1 MVLLSIIIPVYKT
14 EKYLRECVDSVLREA
29 PQNSEI
35 ILVDDGSPDNC
46 PQICDEYA
54 KKDERVKVIHQQN
67 KGLSGAR
74 NAAMKI
80 VQGEKL
86 FFLDSDD
93 FVGEGYFS
101 ALLNKSADLV
111 IGNYRAFYDNGTVDI
126 LGEPHKEKYE
136 SLKEYLEDFHY
147 HFATLLNFAW
157 GKIYDS
163 RIIKQFD
170 LRFLE
175 GVSMVEDVLFNLEY
189 YRHCSSIVMCK
200 EAQLQYRQVQGSLSR
215 KMSLQVFDWYV
226 QSYGQIKKLLVEN
239 DAFSKENEAHFYS
252 HFIGNA
258 IECIVGILPYGK
270 QVYQKK
276 YQEIINNDITQTA
289 IEYYK
294 PTKTKGIVKGIKLK
308 SVKILEKQVKKY
320 VFKLKIKRFLRG
332 LYGSLFKS

>member
-1 MVLLSIIIPVYKT
+1 MKELSIIIPVYKT

-54 KKDERVKVIHQQN
+54 EKDERVKVIHQQN

-163 RIIKQFD
+163 SIIKQFD

-200 EAQLQYRQVQGSLSR
+200 EAQVQYRQVQGSLSR

-258 IECIVGILPYGK
+258 IECVIGYWNQSDEDRRERYLAICQNELLQAALPYHQGK
-270 QVYQKK
+270 R
-276 YQEIINNDITQTA
+276 
-289 IEYYK
+289 
-294 PTKTKGIVKGIKLK
+294 TKGIIKALKKQNVHQLEK
-308 SVKILEKQVKKY
+308 SVKSYLFWANIRKKIRSIL
-320 VFKLKIKRFLRG
+320 
-332 LYGSLFKS
+332 

>member
-1 MVLLSIIIPVYKT
+1 MKELSIIIPVYKT
-14 EKYLRECVDSVLREA
+14 EKYLRECMDSVLQEA

-35 ILVDDGSPDNC
+35 ILVDDGSPDNS

-54 KKDERVKVIHQQN
+54 EKDERVKVIHQEN

-80 VQGEKL
+80 AQGKKF

-93 FVGEGYFS
+93 FVSTGYFTK
-101 ALLNKSADLV
+101 LLVGDADLL
-111 IGNYRAFYDNGTVDI
+111 IGNYCAFYDNGTDDI
-126 LGEPHKEKYE
+126 LGEPHKEKYK
-136 SLKEYLEDFHY
+136 SLNEYLEDFHY
-147 HFATLLNFAW
+147 HFATLFNFAW

-239 DAFSKENEAHFYS
+239 DAFSKENEVHFYS

-258 IECIVGILPYGK
+258 IECIIGYWNQSDEARRDRYLAICQNELLQTALPYHQGK
-270 QVYQKK
+270 RTQGIMRALKK
-276 YQEIINNDITQTA
+276 KDVN
-289 IEYYK
+289 
-294 PTKTKGIVKGIKLK
+294 KLEK
-308 SVKILEKQVKKY
+308 SVKSYLFWANIRR
-320 VFKLKIKRFLRG
+320 KIR
-332 LYGSLFKS
+332 SLL

>member
-1 MVLLSIIIPVYKT
+1 MKELSIIIPVYKT

-54 KKDERVKVIHQQN
+54 EKDERVKVIHQQN

-147 HFATLLNFAW
+147 HFATLFNFAW

-163 RIIKQFD
+163 SIIKQFD

-200 EAQLQYRQVQGSLSR
+200 GAQLQYRQVQGSLSR

-239 DAFSKENEAHFYS
+239 NAFSKENEIQFYS

-258 IECIVGILPYGK
+258 IECVIGYWNQSDEDRRDRYLAICQNELLQTALPYHQGK
-270 QVYQKK
+270 R
-276 YQEIINNDITQTA
+276 
-289 IEYYK
+289 
-294 PTKTKGIVKGIKLK
+294 TKGIIKALKKQNVHQLEK
-308 SVKILEKQVKKY
+308 SVKRYLFWANIRKK
-320 VFKLKIKRFLRG
+320 IRSFL
-332 LYGSLFKS
+332 